1 MTDTRYTLIVD
12 GGNERIYSSK
22 AAALRAGKREA
33 TQMFRVLRFWDER
46 GLTRMECVHAWDA
59 PWAGVEE

>member
-1 MTDTRYTLIVD
+1 MTDARYTLIVD

-22 AAALRAGKREA
+22 AAAVRAGKREA
-33 TQMFRVLRFWDER
+33 TQMFRVLKFWDEG

-59 PWAGVEE
+59 PKAGVA